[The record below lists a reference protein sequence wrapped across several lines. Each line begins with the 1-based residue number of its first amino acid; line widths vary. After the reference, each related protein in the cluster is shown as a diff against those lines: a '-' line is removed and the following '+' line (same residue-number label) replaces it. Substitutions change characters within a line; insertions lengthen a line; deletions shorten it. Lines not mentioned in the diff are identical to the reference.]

1 MSTPVPAPRTSLLNE
16 KKPIPTPRRT
26 IPIRESKEPE
36 QPEIKKESPKQ
47 QMEINT
53 NPFTRKVKTIS
64 SAGKQIAEDIGG
76 RVQEGK
82 KAVIESTRQSVRR
95 LTKRFHTQQ
104 IEEKEETTS
113 RKEEIHP
120 EDTIDL
126 FSSIKFESPINTLD
140 SKLYPN
146 VHRYLGHSQDSL
158 DLPPPSYPPPPLREE
173 SVYDEPQSLASG
185 STNSSENLPGFARQY
200 DYESVFP
207 SYPYNSDTDSCV
219 DISSGTINR
228 KVDLS
233 RSSSWNFYDPLPKT
247 ENVYNNVD
255 NTPTLT
261 ATNNDDTVDVNSNVS
276 EEFPP
281 SILRTNSLYENHEI
295 PVQPPRPTQSVILQF
310 DPLTKHENAGNT
322 ISTFEDIKMLEDML
336 QGDLYNNITDHG
348 TFDTWSISNESEI
361 EEYMNPPTPPTRYD
375 SLPDDLPNIQ
385 NKEIRE
391 EKSRSQFYT
400 NLNTTT
406 AAPSKPEVDV
416 KKVSWFKKTQEV
428 LKKAPEIVRSARNK
442 ENFLQRPALVPK
454 NNIPQKGM
462 LYKITTVENLFGE
475 YGARWCVLE
484 GNNLVCY
491 YDNTCEN
498 TKEIFPMD
506 TILSVQIILD
516 HKFKYK

>member
-1 MSTPVPAPRTSLLNE
+1 MSTPVPAPRTSFLNE

-26 IPIRESKEPE
+26 IPIRGSKEPE
-36 QPEIKKESPKQ
+36 QLEVKKESPKQ

-95 LTKRFHTQQ
+95 LTKRFQSQQ

-113 RKEEIHP
+113 RKEEIHN

-140 SKLYPN
+140 SKLYTN
-146 VHRYLGHSQDSL
+146 AHRHLGNSQDSL

-185 STNSSENLPGFARQY
+185 STNSSENMPVFARPY
-200 DYESVFP
+200 DYESIFP
-207 SYPYNSDTDSCV
+207 LYPYNSDTDSCA
-219 DISSGTINR
+219 DITSGTIDR

-233 RSSSWNFYDPLPKT
+233 RSSSWNFYDPLPKP
-247 ENVYNNVD
+247 ENVYNNID
-255 NTPTLT
+255 STPTLT
-261 ATNNDDTVDVNSNVS
+261 ATNNDESMDVNSNVS
-276 EEFPP
+276 EVIPP
-281 SILRTNSLYENHEI
+281 SILRTNSLYENHEL
-295 PVQPPRPTQSVILQF
+295 PLQPSRPTQSVMLQF
-310 DPLTKHENAGNT
+310 DPLTQQANAANT

-348 TFDTWSISNESEI
+348 TYDTWSISNESEI

-375 SLPDDLPNIQ
+375 SLPEDLPNIQ
-385 NKEIRE
+385 NKE
-391 EKSRSQFYT
+391 EKSKSQFYT
-400 NLNTTT
+400 NLTTTT
-406 AAPSKPEVDV
+406 AATPSKSEIDT
-416 KKVSWFKKTQEV
+416 KKVSWLKRTQDA
-428 LKKAPEIVRSARNK
+428 LKKAPEIVRNARSK
-442 ENFLQRPALVPK
+442 DNFLQRPALVPK

-491 YDNTCEN
+491 YDNTCDN
-498 TKEIFPMD
+498 TKEIFPMH